1 MIKLSTSGPVVMVD
15 DNGGDRFFVERCF
28 SASRIKNPWLSFS
41 KGQDFLAMLAQVKSG
56 EKPMPSLVLLDLN
69 MPGMNG
75 LDVLRLVRADRYFD
89 DVPFF
94 CVLTSSGDPRD
105 RERAHSLGV
114 NGFFVKASDM
124 DQYINFF
131 DELVA

>member
-41 KGQDFLAMLAQVKSG
+41 KGQDFLAMLEQVKLG
-56 EKPMPSLVLLDLN
+56 KKPMPSLVLLDLN

-75 LDVLRLVRADRYFD
+75 LDVLRIVRSDSFFD
-89 DVPFF
+89 EVPFF

-105 RERAHSLGV
+105 RERAQSLGV

>member
-28 SASRIKNPWLSFS
+28 TASRIKNPWLSFS

-75 LDVLRLVRADRYFD
+75 LDVLRIVRSDPYFD
-89 DVPFF
+89 EVLFF

-105 RERAHSLGV
+105 RERANSLRV
-114 NGFFVKASDM
+114 DGFFTKASDM

-131 DELVA
+131 DALVA